1 MIIDA
6 PNPAISRKL
15 SVEVVESDAKRAS
28 ADHTLVLGR
37 DIRFSTRDLESYANA
52 NWEPV
57 VFDAMV
63 VAAAVEYCDRSLRR
77 SVREWAR
84 DFRLRLPVH
93 EPDRWSTP
101 EVLDALHDA
110 LGFLTGD
117 RWHFTFV
124 KRVHAEPSPRQQSLD
139 LPPDAKATLAF
150 SDGMDSRA
158 VAGLVGAD
166 ARQALVRVRLGTKRC
181 DRPRRGQPFTGI
193 PYKLGKSAPN
203 PEPSARNR
211 GFRFALVSGLASY
224 ICRAEQI
231 IIPESGQGALGP
243 VLVPVAHAYPDYRN
257 HPAFLRRM
265 ERFLGALFGHSV
277 EYTFPRIWHTK
288 GQTLAAYLG
297 LGIDHGEW
305 KRTRSCWKGPQW
317 SSVDGQYRQC
327 GACAACMLR
336 RLSVHAAGQT
346 EAADTYIAADLSA
359 PELEASVPATFRKAN
374 RSFREYAIA
383 GVLHLDH
390 LADLTREDGR
400 PVLRR
405 QALVLAE
412 ALGMSAVQTEQNLKA
427 MIAEHAGEWRA
438 FVASLGD
445 GSFLHNWV
453 RGSR

>member
-1 MIIDA
+1 MNA
-6 PNPAISRKL
+6 SHLPISRKL
-15 SVEVVESDAKRAS
+15 SVEIVEADAERSS
-28 ADHTLVLGR
+28 AAGELVLGQ
-37 DIRFSTRDLESYANA
+37 DIRFSTRDLESYATA
-52 NWEPV
+52 NWNPV

-77 SVREWAR
+77 SVRDWAR
-84 DFRLRLPVH
+84 DFSVRLPVH
-93 EPDRWSTP
+93 EPERWNAP
-101 EVLDALHDA
+101 EVYNALHDA

-117 RWHFTFV
+117 RWRFTFAS
-124 KRVHAEPSPRQQSLD
+124 RLHAEPPPRQQTLD
-139 LPPDAKATLAF
+139 LPPETQATLAF

-166 ARQALVRVRLGTKRC
+166 VGQALVRVRLGTKRC
-181 DRPRRGQPFTGI
+181 DRPRRGQPFTAI
-193 PYKLGKSAPN
+193 PYKLETSVRN
-203 PEPSARNR
+203 SEPSARNR

-224 ICRAEQI
+224 ICRAEKI

-257 HPAFLRRM
+257 HPAFLHRM
-265 ERFLGALFGHSV
+265 ECFLGALLGHSV
-277 EYTFPRIWHTK
+277 AYTFPRIWNTK
-288 GQTLAAYLG
+288 GQTLAAYLD

-327 GACAACMLR
+327 GVCAACMLR

-346 EAADTYIAADLSA
+346 EAPETYIAADLSA
-359 PELEASVPATFRKAN
+359 PELEASVPATFRKAKG
-374 RSFREYAIA
+374 SFREYAIA
-383 GVLHLDH
+383 GALHLDH
-390 LADLTREDGR
+390 LADLAEEDGY

-427 MIAEHAGEWRA
+427 MILEHASEWSA

-453 RGSR
+453 RGRR